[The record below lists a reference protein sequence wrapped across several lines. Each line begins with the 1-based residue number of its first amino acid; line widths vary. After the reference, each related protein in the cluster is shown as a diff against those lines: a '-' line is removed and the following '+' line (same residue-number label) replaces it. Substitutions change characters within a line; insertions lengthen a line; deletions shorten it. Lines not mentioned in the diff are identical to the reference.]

1 MKEIYDKK
9 ISSLNNIPIKTKSKM
24 EMETSAA
31 VEKEITE
38 IYAKGE

>member
-1 MKEIYDKK
+1 
-9 ISSLNNIPIKTKSKM
+9 M

-38 IYAKGE
+38 IYAKGNINSQHYQLLKESL